1 LRCIYAY
8 YYNLATAQI
17 QKDKKSLH
25 TEFTFMSYFN
35 FMYPNGKAEVMKE
48 PTFKDI
54 SEIYDYIGN

>member
-1 LRCIYAY
+1 
-8 YYNLATAQI
+8 
-17 QKDKKSLH
+17 
-25 TEFTFMSYFN
+25 MSYFN